1 MPEATPDARQITAAA
16 LFPGTIV
23 RYHHRRGSDLATITE
38 TDETFVTFVGEN
50 CDARFTHRQI
60 DRLLEAERLEVVLTD
75 DRS

>member
-1 MPEATPDARQITAAA
+1 MAEASSDTRRISAAA
-16 LFPGTIV
+16 LFPGTTV
-23 RYHHRRGSDLATITE
+23 CYHHRRGSDRATITE
-38 TDETFVTFVGEN
+38 RDDTFITFVGEN